1 MIDDETWRKMWKL
14 ISADVEPLL
23 EAIATIN
30 DPRMLDTIEDVELHT
45 FGRITVRR
53 HILRRRGELK

>member
-14 ISADVEPLL
+14 ISADVE
-23 EAIATIN
+23 
-30 DPRMLDTIEDVELHT
+30 LHT

-53 HILRRRGELK
+53 HVLRRRGELGG